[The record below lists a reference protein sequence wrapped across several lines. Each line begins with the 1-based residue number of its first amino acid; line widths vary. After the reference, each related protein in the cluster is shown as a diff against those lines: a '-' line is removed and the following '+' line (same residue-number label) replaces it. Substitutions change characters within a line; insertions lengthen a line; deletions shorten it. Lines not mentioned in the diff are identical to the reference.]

1 MFGVGATTF
10 LWKFI
15 QLSGSP
21 VLDKGHNLTFLN
33 SDFDLSRF
41 NIFKAQRKD
50 FQLFGVPYKG
60 LDDFEIVKY
69 EKIFLRRK
77 NNLKTIEKKLLKAS
91 QKYQFCYFLTMTFR
105 DDFLNSTSAAY
116 RRDQIS
122 RFLKRNFCSYVG
134 NIDFGDL
141 RDREHYHAVAFTD
154 VEIFGSV
161 QVYGSVVYINSD
173 SLDYPYGYVSL
184 QPVSSFTS
192 DSKALSK
199 YLNKL
204 KFHSAKDS
212 TKFLKPIFSRKDL

>member
-1 MFGVGATTF
+1 MVGATTF

-15 QLSGSP
+15 LLSDSP

-50 FQLFGVPYKG
+50 FQLYGVPYNG
-60 LDDFEIVKY
+60 LDDFEVVKY

-116 RRDQIS
+116 RRAQIS
-122 RFLKRNFCSYVG
+122 RFLKRNFCSYVA
-134 NIDFGDL
+134 NIDFGSDT
-141 RDREHYHAVAFTD
+141 DREHYHSVCFSD
-154 VEIFGSV
+154 VEIFGKVKSF
-161 QVYGSVVYINSD
+161 GRVVYLQSD
-173 SLDYPYGYVSL
+173 SLGYEFGFL
-184 QPVSSFTS
+184 NIQPVAYPKDDFR
-192 DSKALSK
+192 ALSK

-204 KFHSAKDS
+204 KFHSAKYS
-212 TKFLKPIFSRKDL
+212 TKFIKPIFSRKDL